1 LPFKALTSYTES
13 KVALEGSSSS
23 SVGEEG
29 LSDTLSSS
37 SCRPESTGERKRKNK
52 SKDSDNFGDR
62 PTMKQVQRVLEA
74 ADTCFPVQVEG
85 VKQLHNLLLYVESWA
100 KETCRLLQLKFKPLT
115 KSEKASASCHQLHPR
130 QPTTFL
136 ELLTSELEPLIGL
149 SFEYEEHR
157 NKIDSMSGSTGY
169 RKADRTAGVK
179 QCFVDTIV
187 TETLTQ
193 NKDTDMRDTTAANQN
208 NGDDNSDLG
217 AWSSSDEEDD
227 FDEFGPDEEHESD
240 GDPEML
246 HCLCQ
251 LRESSTKSTMVN
263 CDACHKW
270 SHLT

>member
-1 LPFKALTSYTES
+1 
-13 KVALEGSSSS
+13 
-23 SVGEEG
+23 
-29 LSDTLSSS
+29 
-37 SCRPESTGERKRKNK
+37 
-52 SKDSDNFGDR
+52 
-62 PTMKQVQRVLEA
+62 M
-74 ADTCFPVQVEG
+74 
-85 VKQLHNLLLYVESWA
+85 
-100 KETCRLLQLKFKPLT
+100 
-115 KSEKASASCHQLHPR
+115 
-130 QPTTFL
+130 
-136 ELLTSELEPLIGL
+136 

-263 CDACHKW
+263 CDSCHKW
-270 SHLT
+270 YHLTCVNKLAKSLRRSKSNTQTFICPLCQHRRGVPSELACQPPTTARRLGKFGRVSLTTISSVLAKGRELPVVSIPCVNFLACLA